1 VNDTWQKYVDMA
13 SGLTQVTR
21 QRAEQVVRSLVKQG
35 ELAADSVEKNVEEL
49 LRRSEDNRKAVMALV
64 RSETERAVSRLG
76 LARKRDIDRL
86 QNKVERLE
94 AKVSGGPA
102 KKAAKK
108 SAAAK
113 RAAGKKTAKKA
124 QKRTG
129 KKSSR
134 KAAKKAAKKS

>member
-134 KAAKKAAKKS
+134 KAAKKS